1 MKIFNLGMS
10 KTGTTSFHSLMEEL
24 YLTSTHDI
32 SISEHTVDELKKEFT
47 LKDCYSF
54 ILHFLTLSIF
64 LQSEMNMIG

>member
-47 LKDCYSF
+47 KKRGFYENKLWSWKFCNF
-54 ILHFLTLSIF
+54 KKRFRK
-64 LQSEMNMIG
+64 